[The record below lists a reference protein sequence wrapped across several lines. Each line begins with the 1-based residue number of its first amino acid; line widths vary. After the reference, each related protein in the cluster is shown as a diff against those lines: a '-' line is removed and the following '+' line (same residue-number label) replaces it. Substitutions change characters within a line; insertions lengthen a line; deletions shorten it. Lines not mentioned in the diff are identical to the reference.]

1 MGGGGDE
8 VAVGHGVGMDSGGD
22 EAGDVGDIEHD
33 EGADFVGD
41 LAEFR
46 RVDDAGIGAGA
57 ADDHLGMVLAG
68 KFAYLVEVDGL
79 GFAADA
85 VGDDIVEF
93 AGEVDGG
100 AVGEVSAVGEVHGQ
114 DGVAGLE
121 LGEVDGHVGL
131 AAGVG
136 LDVDVVAAED
146 LFGAVAGEVL
156 GLVDDFAAAV
166 VAFGGVAFGVLV
178 GEHGAHGGHDG
189 ARGEVLGGDQLDLA
203 VLAPILFDDDVG
215 DLGVNVPDVLVA
227 VLVH

>member
-1 MGGGGDE
+1 
-8 VAVGHGVGMDSGGD
+8 MDSGGD